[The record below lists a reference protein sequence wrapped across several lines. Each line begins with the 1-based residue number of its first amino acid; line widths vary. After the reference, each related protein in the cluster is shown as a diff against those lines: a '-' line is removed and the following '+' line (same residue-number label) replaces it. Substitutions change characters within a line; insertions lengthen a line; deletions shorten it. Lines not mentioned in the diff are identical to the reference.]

1 MPAASGICSSRR
13 SRLSEWEVLC
23 SALGFGESSSCVRF
37 KCNQKLEA
45 IVSARSRSRLLFNW
59 QFNVLYQD
67 RESRIGPKEEHGH
80 TAIPVLSLRWCF
92 WLHGQL
98 HSQQT
103 CTATG
108 RGGLVPCCQRAALT
122 STRKETSPELEAGD
136 GRRSGN
142 CSLARITRTEPEFN
156 PPSLDV
162 LRFSH
167 GESHREPTAIRLVL
181 AH

>member
-37 KCNQKLEA
+37 KRNQKLEA

-122 STRKETSPELEAGD
+122 TSTRKETSAIS
-136 GRRSGN
+136 RSAC
-142 CSLARITRTEPEFN
+142 CSHSCASTAEGVLTYGI
-156 PPSLDV
+156 SLPV
-162 LRFSH
+162 VSSNVRAASENMH
-167 GESHREPTAIRLVL
+167 HS
-181 AH
+181 